1 MARSVKFTKVEGL
14 ADLADAVEKLK
25 GKVSGDEVR
34 RVLMRGAF
42 VIRDEA
48 KARVPV
54 DTGKLKE
61 SIIATYGKK
70 DPDDLN
76 VLVGVKYGKG
86 GAPHA
91 HLVEFGTSKMQPRRF
106 FRPAV
111 TAKKNE
117 TGEIIAEGLRKLI
130 EGKK

>member
-14 ADLADAVEKLK
+14 AEFADAVEKLK
-25 GKVSGDEVR
+25 GKVSGEDVR
-34 RVLMRGAF
+34 KVLMRGAF

-91 HLVEFGTSKMQPRRF
+91 HLVEFGTSKMPPRPF

-111 TAKKNE
+111 SSKKTE
-117 TGEIIAEGLRKLI
+117 AGEKIAEGLKKLI
-130 EGKK
+130 EVKK